1 MTAAHLLRNGLVYTP
16 RGPKSIDVLVIGSKI
31 VEMGEQLPPLTSH
44 LNCTEYDL
52 DGRIV
57 IPGIIDAHVHLTG
70 GGGETGP
77 GSRVP
82 AVRLRDMVS
91 SGVTSCVG
99 VLGTD
104 GTTRT
109 VRDLVACAF
118 GMRAEGI
125 SAWCYTGSY
134 QYPVQTLTGSVRDD
148 IVFIDPIL
156 GVGELAISDHRSSQV
171 TFSEFLRVAS
181 DCYTAGLMSG
191 KAGLLHLHMGDGAR
205 EFELIEQALDLC
217 ELPPRTYHPTHINR
231 KTSLYESAK
240 TLATRGVTVDLTAFP
255 DADGGLLA
263 VDAIVDWIA
272 SDLPLERL
280 TCSSD
285 GGGCLPCFDSNGE
298 LLSMDIGRSKVL
310 IDTMQELL
318 RRGYD
323 FEHFLPVFTE
333 NVARTMRLPWKGQ
346 LDVGFDAD
354 LLVVEADGKIVDV
367 MANGNWFVRNEEAVR
382 MGRFDRIYEE
392 IQ

>member
-1 MTAAHLLRNGLVYTP
+1 MTSAHLLRNGLVYTP
-16 RGPKSIDVLVIGSKI
+16 QGPKSLDILVIGNKL
-31 VEMGEQLPPLTSH
+31 VEMSQRLPPLTSH
-44 LNCTEYDL
+44 LQCVEYDL

-57 IPGIIDAHVHLTG
+57 IPGIIDAHTHLTG

-82 AVRLRDMVS
+82 AVRLRDIVG

-134 QYPVQTLTGSVRDD
+134 QYPVPTLTGSVRDD
-148 IVFIDPIL
+148 IVFIDPII

-171 TFSEFLRVAS
+171 TFQEFLRVAS
-181 DCYTAGLMSG
+181 DCYVAGLMSG
-191 KAGLLHLHMGDGAR
+191 KAGLLHLHLGDGQR
-205 EFELIEQALDLC
+205 EFQLIEQALDSC
-217 ELPPRTYHPTHINR
+217 ELPPRTYHPTHVNR
-231 KTSLYESAK
+231 KTSLYESSK
-240 TLATRGVTVDLTAFP
+240 DLAMRGVTVDLTAFP
-255 DADGGLLA
+255 DAEGGLLA
-263 VDAIVDWIA
+263 ADAIADWIA
-272 SDLPLERL
+272 SDLPIERL

-285 GGGCLPCFDSNGE
+285 GGGCLPCFDCNGE
-298 LLSMDIGRSKVL
+298 LQSMDIGRSKVL
-310 IDTMQELL
+310 IETIQALL

-333 NVARTMRLPWKGQ
+333 NVARTMRLPNKGK
-346 LDVGFDAD
+346 LEVGFDAD
-354 LLVVEADGKIVDV
+354 LLVVEPDGQIVDV
-367 MANGNWFVRNEEAVR
+367 MANGEWFVRNEEPVR
-382 MGRFDRIYEE
+382 MGRFDKIYEE
-392 IQ
+392 NQ